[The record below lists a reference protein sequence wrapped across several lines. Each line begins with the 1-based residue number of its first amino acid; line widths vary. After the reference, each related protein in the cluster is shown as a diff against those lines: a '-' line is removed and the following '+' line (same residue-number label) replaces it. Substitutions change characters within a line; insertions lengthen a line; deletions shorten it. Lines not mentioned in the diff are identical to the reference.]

1 MHNRI
6 LESIKEDKALDV
18 SRDGQITEPEF
29 ERLMNDEVIGAAM
42 LMVSLA
48 AKVAA
53 LWQTMY
59 KDENSTVE
67 RLACWEVLLKDDELA
82 VLVGKNELGKGKG

>member
-1 MHNRI
+1 M
-6 LESIKEDKALDV
+6 KKDKALDV

-29 ERLMNDEVIGAAM
+29 ERLMNDDVIGAA
-42 LMVSLA
+42 LLKVSLE

-53 LWQTMY
+53 MWKAMPKGKNLTI
-59 KDENSTVE
+59 E

-82 VLVGKNELGKGKG
+82 VLVGKNELGKGKA